1 MSKSIGE
8 ETAVAD
14 YAFRFDAPP
23 DRVSFTN
30 RIKITGWLLH
40 RRGLP
45 VYGIRAIVRGIL
57 RRRSIFRARRKRSR
71 PLIAA
76 AYPDLPEAGQSGF
89 LLVLE
94 LPLGRSEI
102 TIQVQ
107 DHRKIWRT
115 IFVADIWAFPLTF
128 LGRIGL
134 PRVERFLSTYLAQLF
149 VGNRLNTASSVK
161 PHPRSQIEVSLP
173 RQRLQSFRGESG
185 STQSDIRAVHLFVTS
200 KSNLFIR
207 EIADLLC
214 AGFRA
219 AGCEAQLLIDQ
230 TPAEKT
236 EDGKIQIVVT
246 PHEFFNLFLRDKLPW
261 EKMQRLT
268 NHLFLLGTEQ
278 PESEWFD
285 SNLVVAPHARAML
298 DIHLS
303 GVAAYRARGLPCFH
317 LPLGYHPLLE
327 QSHVPAK
334 SKRGLD
340 ICVLAAMTDRR
351 EEFIAANADFFAAR
365 NCHIR
370 FVPIGFAKT
379 EETRSY
385 LPIQQ
390 RNALLQRAK
399 ILLNVHYSQLQYF
412 EWHRALIALANRCCL
427 ITETCEGFE
436 PLVPGKHF
444 VMAKADDLTTC
455 CDYYLNHAKEREAIA
470 EAAYNFVRDCFTQEE
485 NCRAFLQQ
493 ITKEFQRGN
502 AGTELTLNLAANEAD
517 LPVEPLPESLAKDL
531 SRKPVTLFFSA
542 LREDLSNVFHP
553 AHTEPAGNS
562 RTSTDPTE
570 TARRIAIVSEIR
582 RGYIERFG
590 AQKKSQEQEQ
600 AIFQSIDNSRFNG
613 STPAISVIVTL
624 YNYGAYIRECLKSLE
639 DSHTAPI
646 PGGIEVVIVNDA
658 STDDS
663 LKQAIVVQRN
673 SRHPVRIIDKRL
685 NTGLA
690 DARNIGLQLARA
702 PYAFIM
708 DADNLVFPRAL
719 EQLHARIVKD
729 DSAAVY
735 SILCRFQSRQSDRE
749 GLLSYFDWDPQ
760 MLVEFPYIDAM
771 AMFDREQLIKIG
783 GYDNELY
790 KLGWFGW
797 EDYDLWLRIA
807 KAELRVSFLPN
818 VLCLYRHHKSAMSN
832 TTNLFER
839 QLVAHLFEK
848 HRALIERYSPKR
860 HILGVN
866 RSRFEEQLGTT
877 RLTRSRRAG
886 AIDLDCSKDLAVER
900 QTNVGA

>member
-1 MSKSIGE
+1 MTESI
-8 ETAVAD
+8 AQKMVVAD
-14 YAFRFDAPP
+14 YAFRFDALPE
-23 DRVSFTN
+23 RITFSN
-30 RIKITGWLLH
+30 QIKITGWLLH

-45 VYGIRAIVRGIL
+45 IHGIRGIVRGVL
-57 RRRSIFRARRKRSR
+57 RRSIFRARRKKSR
-71 PLIAA
+71 PVIAA

-89 LLVLE
+89 LLLLE
-94 LPLGRSEI
+94 LPVGRSEI

-115 IFVADIWAFPLTF
+115 VFVTDIWAFPLTF

-134 PRVERFLSTYLAQLF
+134 PRVERFLSSYLAQLF
-149 VGNRLNTASSVK
+149 VGNRQNAASSVK
-161 PHPRSQIEVSLP
+161 PHSLSQIESSLP
-173 RQRLQSFRGESG
+173 RERLQSFRGKPG
-185 STQSDIRAVHLFVTS
+185 STQSDIRTVDLFVTS

-214 AGFRA
+214 AGFRS

-230 TPAEKT
+230 IPAEET
-236 EDGKIQIVVT
+236 EEGKIQIVVT

-261 EKMQRLT
+261 EKLQRLT

-285 SNLVVAPHARAML
+285 SNLVVAPHACAML

-303 GVAAYRARGLPCFH
+303 GVAAYRARGVGCFH

-327 QSHVPAK
+327 QSDVPPK
-334 SKRGLD
+334 SKRDLD

-379 EETRSY
+379 ETTRSY
-385 LPIQQ
+385 LPAPQ
-390 RNALLQRAK
+390 RNALLQQTK
-399 ILLNVHYSQLQYF
+399 IMLNVHYSDLPYF
-412 EWHRALIALANRCCL
+412 EWHRALIAIANRCCL

-444 VMAKADDLTTC
+444 VMAKRDDLTTC
-455 CDYYLNHAKEREAIA
+455 CEYYLNHEDERKAITA
-470 EAAYNFVRDCFTQEE
+470 AAYDFICERFTQKD

-493 ITKEFQRGN
+493 LDTVFRRQSDV
-502 AGTELTLNLAANEAD
+502 TDSNLDREVPGERAF
-517 LPVEPLPESLAKDL
+517 VSEPAPDALAKHL
-531 SRKPVTLFFSA
+531 SRRPAALLLSA
-542 LREDLSNVFHP
+542 FREDLSNLFHP
-553 AHTEPAGNS
+553 KHTEPVGNG
-562 RTSTDPTE
+562 RTSVDPTE
-570 TARRIAIVSEIR
+570 TARRIAIVSDIR
-582 RGYIERFG
+582 RGYIERFE
-590 AQKKSQEQEQ
+590 AQKKSLEQGQ
-600 AIFQSIDNSRFNG
+600 PIFQSIDNSRSDS
-613 STPAISVIVTL
+613 STPAISVVVTL
-624 YNYGAYIRECLKSLE
+624 YNYGAYIWECLKSLE
-639 DSHTAPI
+639 DSQTAAI

-663 LKQAIVVQRN
+663 LKQAMVAQGN

-690 DARNIGLQLARA
+690 DARNLGLQLARA
-702 PYAFIM
+702 PYVFIL
-708 DADNLVFPRAL
+708 DADNMVFPRAL
-719 EQLHARIVKD
+719 EQLHATIVKD
-729 DSAAVY
+729 GSAAVY
-735 SILCRFQSRQSDRE
+735 SMLCRFQGAYNNRE

-760 MLVEFPYIDAM
+760 MLIEFPYIDAM

-807 KAELRVSFLPN
+807 QAELKVSFLPN
-818 VLCLYRHHKSAMSN
+818 VLCLYRHHDRAMSN

-839 QLVAHLFEK
+839 ELVAHLFEK
-848 HRALIERYSPKR
+848 HKALIEMYPPKKR
-860 HILGVN
+860 ILGVD
-866 RSRFEEQLGTT
+866 RLRFEEPL
-877 RLTRSRRAG
+877 RKIPEKRKRADVSVRTAG
-886 AIDLDCSKDLAVER
+886 IS
-900 QTNVGA
+900 